1 MSKTLRD
8 LKKGQKAEI
17 IEFTDN
23 EIRLNS
29 ARIGIEVGNIIKCV
43 ANIGPV
49 VIRKNQQQIAIG
61 EVLSQAILVR
71 EV

>member
-1 MSKTLRD
+1 MLKTLND

-17 IEFTDN
+17 IEFTN
-23 EIRLNS
+23 SEIRLNS
-29 ARIGIEVGNIIKCV
+29 ARIGMEVGQIIKCI

-61 EVLSQAILVR
+61 ESLSRKILVK